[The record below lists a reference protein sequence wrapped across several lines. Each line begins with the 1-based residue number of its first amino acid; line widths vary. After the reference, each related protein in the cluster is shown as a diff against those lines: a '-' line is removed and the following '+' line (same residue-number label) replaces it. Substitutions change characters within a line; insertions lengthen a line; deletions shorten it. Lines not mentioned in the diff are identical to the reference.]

1 MNKARI
7 TILGMTGAGKTC
19 YIMGMYDE
27 MLNGIDGYTIVCKNG
42 EDAVQLGNMVKN
54 INNLSLRPEDRFPRG
69 TNQPCS
75 YDFLLRKGSEDIVEF
90 SWLDYPGDIVKSKT
104 NGDINAYNQLKSNF
118 NQSDAVLICIDGNDL
133 KGNSIATKKSRVKRA
148 ARNISSFLADYCSE
162 HNKLPSIG
170 FLVTKYDVC
179 CDCTC
184 EDEILGIIKDVYNP
198 LFAGENTVYISIIPV
213 GIRMGFIRDGIYGQ
227 VEPINL
233 HLPILWGI
241 DQFLLNEDCK
251 YKKLVAD
258 KRACYDTYL
267 RILNKNLK
275 KQNEVEV
282 WEYFIPIYGIYKAL
296 TTPDADKID
305 VLTKKADS
313 SRQDY
318 EKVYN
323 ERQNIIF
330 KRRAITNLLAS
341 KLRIFSYKIPK
352 KG

>member
-133 KGNSIATKKSRVKRA
+133 KGNSIAAKKSRVKRA
-148 ARNISSFLADYCSE
+148 ARNISSFLADYCNE
-162 HNKLPSIG
+162 QDKLPAIG
-170 FLVTKYDVC
+170 FLVTKYDIC

-213 GIRMGFIRDGIYGQ
+213 GIRMGFIVDGNYMQ
-227 VEPINL
+227 VEPLNL
-233 HLPILWGI
+233 HIPILWGI
-241 DQFLLNEDCK
+241 NNFLLEEFRSYDK
-251 YKKLVAD
+251 ESERKK
-258 KRACYDTYL
+258 K
-267 RILNKNLK
+267 IFEQKFSEFNKMKEEFDNLP
-275 KQNEVEV
+275 V
-282 WEYFIPIYGIYKAL
+282 WEVLIPVWGLYRVV
-296 TTPDADKID
+296 TTPSRENVIAMRKM
-305 VLTKKADS
+305 VDS
-313 SRQDY
+313 LRQDY

-330 KRRAITNLLAS
+330 KRRSITKLLRN
-341 KLRIFSYKIPK
+341 KLKIFSYKIPK